1 MRKIASG
8 CFFVIAFWLFFPNFC
23 FAEKVWPVGRW
34 GIGPRISLY
43 YMNDYDLTADTEINT
58 SASALF
64 EGNVTWYARKWF
76 SLELSGGYVRTNAD
90 VPYQGQRPDIGEFQQ
105 IPILLTAR
113 FHLWHPDNW
122 FNLYGGGG
130 VGYYFNDFD
139 VSGDLSGIIP
149 PPGYSLSL
157 DNSFGAHVAAGF
169 EGFIT
174 NNWCINADVKYIW
187 NEAEYS
193 ESVPGFF
200 SPRESINLDALV
212 FGIGF
217 KYYF

>member
-1 MRKIASG
+1 MMRKIASG
-8 CFFVIAFWLFFPNFC
+8 FLFVIAFLLFFPNVS
-23 FAEKVWPVGRW
+23 FAEKEWPVGRW

-43 YMNDYDLTADTEINT
+43 YMNDYDLTADAEINT

-105 IPILLTAR
+105 IPVLLTAR

-130 VGYYFNDFD
+130 VGYFFNDFD

-174 NNWCINADVKYIW
+174 NNWCINADLNNAYI
-187 NEAEYS
+187 
-193 ESVPGFF
+193 
-200 SPRESINLDALV
+200 
-212 FGIGF
+212 
-217 KYYF
+217 